1 MRLIALVR
9 ERSGVVQ
16 VREVAISHPWNSSQS
31 CHDFCNSSLPHSAIQ
46 AHYFWHAT
54 TSFFFFKFSVL
65 TLLFQHTFPLV
76 LTKPICCSDPKSSPV
91 KVWQRN
97 GRALWFQDGPWGHA
111 GFAAPIAENN
121 ALFFP
126 LSSLQSKH
134 FLLHQELKEHFLCMA
149 MQAAKFALGSPVA
162 QQYAEAWLELYKKAF
177 DLYLEFSI

>member
-1 MRLIALVR
+1 MTFAILAFHTVLFKHITFDTQQPRFFFQVQCPHIAFPTYL
-9 ERSGVVQ
+9 SLGTHKAHLLLWSQ
-16 VREVAISHPWNSSQS
+16 VKPSQS
-31 CHDFCNSSLPHSAIQ
+31 
-46 AHYFWHAT
+46 
-54 TSFFFFKFSVL
+54 
-65 TLLFQHTFPLV
+65 
-76 LTKPICCSDPKSSPV
+76 LTKEWK
-91 KVWQRN
+91 
-97 GRALWFQDGPWGHA
+97 GTQDGPWGHA

-134 FLLHQELKEHFLCMA
+134 FLLHQELKEHFLCTA